1 MLGAER
7 HHPSLALL
15 SIALASAMAVTACSG
30 DDAATTES
38 ATGTTVGTVSAS
50 ATATQ
55 GSTSTATS
63 TGSTSMTSTA
73 SEGSSTS
80 TTTESTGPA
89 TVTDPTTSTTE
100 PTTSTTE
107 PVTTGDTSTTGDMPC
122 AMGTIVCEDD
132 TAKTCDGMGGYSDE
146 EVCENV
152 CVDGV
157 GCLFCEPGSTQCDG
171 EMVEVCNQE
180 GDAWVP
186 GDSCDELQGLSCDP
200 DLGSC
205 VGACA
210 NLGLSY
216 VGCDYYPTVLQQ
228 HDSYNTAPGNVYSI
242 AVANTTDQPAAITV
256 TQGANQVA
264 SFDVPASSV
273 IVQNLPWVNALTKG
287 KGPSVMVTDG
297 AYRVRSTVPVTVYQF
312 NPLQS
317 TTTNDASLLLPVNTW
332 RNEYIVAS
340 WPTWINSYPG
350 FYAVVAQKDDTTVTV
365 TPSATGKTV
374 QAGAGIGANGEGVV
388 VLDEGD
394 VLQVMSSGTGDV
406 TGTIVSADKPIQVFG
421 GHECTNVPLNVSA
434 CDHLEESMFP
444 IDTLA
449 KEYIVAPPVQ
459 VPNTNLDKAQVVRVI
474 ATEDDTTLT
483 FDPDQQ
489 VNKSL
494 AKAGDYLEM
503 SLTTAAFK
511 VSADKKIMVSQYMV
525 GQSANFG
532 TSDPSMVLA
541 VPTEQ
546 YRTDYLFYAAPSWT
560 KNFVDVIGP
569 NGVNATVDGGAVMGW
584 KPIGNSGFS
593 VAHVELDK
601 NLATHTVA
609 GDEKVGITVYGV
621 QSSGSYWF
629 PGGLDL
635 DVVPQ

>member
-1 MLGAER
+1 MHRAER
-7 HHPSLALL
+7 PQFSLTLVSVAA
-15 SIALASAMAVTACSG
+15 ALAVVVTGCSG
-30 DDAATTES
+30 DDSATASDS
-38 ATGTTVGTVSAS
+38 ATGTTVGTATVTAS
-50 ATATQ
+50 ATQ
-55 GSTSTATS
+55 GTTATTTTT
-63 TGSTSMTSTA
+63 TGTSATTMSSA

-80 TTTESTGPA
+80 TTTESTGPVTA
-89 TVTDPTTSTTE
+89 TDPTTSTTDPTTSTTE
-100 PTTSTTE
+100 PTS
-107 PVTTGDTSTTGDMPC
+107 GTSTTGMFC
-122 AMGTIVCEDD
+122 EVGSIVCEDG
-132 TAKTCDGMGGYSDE
+132 TAKTCDGMGGFSAE

-157 GCLFCEPGSTQCDG
+157 GCLFCEPGSTRCDG
-171 EMVEVCNQE
+171 ENVEVCNDE

-186 GDSCDELQGLSCDP
+186 GDSCDELQGLSCVP
-200 DLGSC
+200 DFGAC

-210 NLGLSY
+210 DLGLSY

-242 AVANTTDQPAAITV
+242 AVANTTGDPATITV
-256 TQGANQVA
+256 TQGDNQVA
-264 SFDVPASSV
+264 LFDVPASSV

-287 KGPSVMVTDG
+287 KGPTVAVTDG

-332 RNEYIVAS
+332 RNEYVVAA
-340 WPTWINSYPG
+340 WPHWINSYPG
-350 FYAVVAQKDDTTVTV
+350 FYAVVAQKDETTVTV
-365 TPSATGKTV
+365 TPSATGKNV

-388 VLDEGD
+388 TLNEGD
-394 VLQVMSSGTGDV
+394 VLQVMSSSGDV

-449 KEYIVAPPVQ
+449 KEYVVAPPVQ
-459 VPNTNLDKAQVVRVI
+459 VPNSNLDKAQVIRVI

-483 FDPDQQ
+483 FDPDQP

-494 AKAGDYLEM
+494 ANAGDYVEM

-511 VSADKKIMVSQYMV
+511 VSSDKKIMVSQYMV
-525 GQSANFG
+525 GQSANYG

-560 KNFVDVIGP
+560 KNYVDVIGP
-569 NGVNATVDGGAVMGW
+569 NGVTATVDGGAVMGW

-601 NLATHTVA
+601 NLPTHTVE
-609 GDEKVGITVYGV
+609 GDQKVGITVYGV

-635 DVVPQ
+635 DIVPQ

>member
-1 MLGAER
+1 MYRAER
-7 HHPSLALL
+7 PQILAAV
-15 SIALASAMAVTACSG
+15 IALGIAGCTSDDTATSG
-30 DDAATTES
+30 DS
-38 ATGTTVGTVSAS
+38 ATGTTVDSATT
-50 ATATQ
+50 TATQ
-55 GSTSTATS
+55 GSTGSTSPTTTMG
-63 TGSTSMTSTA
+63 TGSASMTSTS
-73 SEGSSTS
+73 SETTG
-80 TTTESTGPA
+80 TTTGTTGPITA
-89 TVTDPTTSTTE
+89 TEPTTSTTE

-107 PVTTGDTSTTGDMPC
+107 PTSSSTGDMLCP
-122 AMGTIVCEDD
+122 MDTIICEDN
-132 TAKTCDGMGGYSDE
+132 TAKTCDGIGGYSNE
-146 EVCENV
+146 ELCENV

-157 GCLFCEPGSTQCDG
+157 GCLFCSPGATQCDG
-171 EMVEVCNQE
+171 DGVVVCNEQ

-186 GDSCDELQGLSCDP
+186 GETCDALQGLSCDP
-200 DLGSC
+200 DIGNC

-210 NLGLSY
+210 DLGLSY

-228 HDSYNTAPGNVYSI
+228 HDGYNTAPGKVYSI

-256 TQGANQVA
+256 TQGGNNVTQ
-264 SFDVPASSV
+264 FNVPAASV
-273 IVQNLPWVNALTKG
+273 IVENLPWVNALTKG
-287 KGPSVMVTDG
+287 QGPTVKVQDG
-297 AYRVRSTVPVTVYQF
+297 AYRVRSTVPVTIYQF

-332 RNEYIVAS
+332 RNKYIVAA
-340 WPTWINSYPG
+340 WPTWSGSYPG
-350 FYAVVAQKDDTTVTV
+350 FYAVVANQDNTTVTLA
-365 TPSATGKTV
+365 PSATGKSIK
-374 QAGAGIGANGEGVV
+374 AGAGVAANGEGVV

-394 VLQVMSSGTGDV
+394 VLQVMSSGSGDV
-406 TGTIVSADKPIQVFG
+406 TGTIITADKPVEVFG
-421 GHECTNVPLNVSA
+421 GHECTNVPLNITA

-459 VPNTNLDKAQVVRVI
+459 VPNNDLDKAQVVRVI
-474 ATEDDTTLT
+474 ATEDATTLT
-483 FDPDQQ
+483 FDPDQP
-489 VNKSL
+489 VNKNL
-494 AKAGDYLEM
+494 AKAGDFVEM

-511 VSADKKIMVSQYMV
+511 VSSDKKIMVSQYMV

-560 KNFVDVIGP
+560 VNFVDVIGP
-569 NGVNATVDGGAVMGW
+569 NGVDATVDGGAVMGW

-593 VAHVELDK
+593 VAHVKLNKD
-601 NLATHTVA
+601 LGTHTVT
-609 GDEKVGITVYGV
+609 GDQKVGITVYGV

-635 DVVPQ
+635 DILPQ